1 MLVSTKARKIAGAA
15 AATMAVM
22 AALAT
27 GCMLAGCSSQP
38 SPSQVTSSFLE
49 AVKTCDTEQMA
60 ASYSGEAVEAS
71 DFDSLMEAASSED
84 RDEAA
89 ESSEDGA
96 KWTDEQKEVLQ
107 SLVDKARDFDYEIV
121 GETVDGDKAAVEVK
135 LAAYEIGDAV
145 ENAISDFMS
154 KALMY
159 AFSENA
165 SEEKMQN
172 LLVKAIDSE
181 VRNLEEKKYEK
192 TVTFNLSKGEGG
204 WKVDVLEG
212 EQLDA
217 MFGGLY
223 GSLEDLS
230 SL

>member
-1 MLVSTKARKIAGAA
+1 MLITKKARKVAGAA
-15 AATMAVM
+15 AAAMAM
-22 AALAT
+22 AAALAT

-38 SPSQVTSSFLE
+38 SPSQVTTSFLE
-49 AVKTCDTEQMA
+49 AVKAVDTEKMA

-71 DFDSLMEAASSED
+71 DFNSLMKTAGNEGK
-84 RDEAA
+84 DEA
-89 ESSEDGA
+89 ESSGDGA
-96 KWTDEQKEVLQ
+96 EWTEEQVEVLQ
-107 SLVDKARDFDYEIV
+107 GLVDKARDFDYEIV
-121 GETVDGDKAAVEVK
+121 SEKVDGDKAEVEVK
-135 LAAYEIGDAV
+135 LASYEIGDAID
-145 ENAISDFMS
+145 NAISDFMS

-181 VRNLEEKKYEK
+181 VRDLEEKKYEK
-192 TVTFNLSKGEGG
+192 TVTFNLSKGDDG

-212 EQLDA
+212 DQLDA

-223 GSLEDLS
+223 SSLEDLS